1 LGQSEGDPASGKESD
16 GEVATSEIV
25 AIWLVRRSVLIH
37 HGLERVSES
46 DTTLGR
52 DVLVNKT
59 NCFDLKDSV
68 ELVNDERKLSPV
80 FGVLPACKSGGLR
93 RGVSTTSRSSAR
105 ITPGQT
111 RKHGSKNRKNSGKQG
126 KTFKKTELNDNNFK

>member
-1 LGQSEGDPASGKESD
+1 MKRTKPRVVLARTFETNALRNEIDEVDTSPYLIAIVIQLTLLLACRDHDSGDHVRSLSSKLGQSEGDPASGKESD

-25 AIWLVRRSVLIH
+25 AIGLVRRSVLVH

-68 ELVNDERKLSPV
+68 ELVNNE
-80 FGVLPACKSGGLR
+80 
-93 RGVSTTSRSSAR
+93 
-105 ITPGQT
+105 
-111 RKHGSKNRKNSGKQG
+111 
-126 KTFKKTELNDNNFK
+126 